1 MAQPPVPVYPPAQK
15 NRFRRAGCVLLL
27 ISLLLFLSA
36 AGYLLV
42 EFLGT
47 HLPGSGVGQSSI
59 TTTPLQITFA
69 YKGAQITIAD
79 ARQSRS
85 FIDDPNTATDG
96 MLRLSLQESNPTPVS
111 ITWSYSDVAELILP
125 GKPAIHPTYAPAAV
139 DLAPGKAQSSIV
151 DFAVPSGQSIGKL
164 ILRIGSINEAQEDIL
179 LSGKAASGAYLPQT
193 ASLKGS
199 LQYFG
204 LNYTLK
210 SATTS
215 LFMPGQQATRG
226 MRYVSLTL
234 SVDNTLSQEAIPGSP
249 FEYARI
255 QYGNAS
261 ASPVD
266 TSLPVS
272 FKAGV
277 LGITGTIT
285 FLVPQK
291 SAAYTLV
298 FAPQKQ
304 DSGDQAS
311 VNFSLA

>member
-1 MAQPPVPVYPPAQK
+1 MVQPPVPDYSPAQR
-15 NRFRRAGCVLLL
+15 NRFRRAGFVLLL

-42 EFLGT
+42 EFLGM
-47 HLPGSGVGQSSI
+47 HLPGSGIGQPSI
-59 TTTPLQITFA
+59 TTLPLQISFA
-69 YKGAQITIAD
+69 YKGADITIVD
-79 ARQSRS
+79 ARQSKS

-96 MLRLSLQESNPTPVS
+96 LLRLGLQENNMTPVN
-111 ITWSYSDVAELILP
+111 IAWSYSDVAELIQP
-125 GKPAIHPTYAPAAV
+125 GKPAVHPTYVPAPV

-151 DFAVPSGQSIGKL
+151 DFAVPLGQPIGKL
-164 ILRIGSINEAQEDIL
+164 TLRIGSTNEAQEDIL
-179 LSGKAASGAYLPQT
+179 LSGKIDSRAFLPQT

-210 SATTS
+210 SVTTS
-215 LFMPGQQATRG
+215 LFMPGQQAARG

-272 FKAGV
+272 FNAGV
-277 LGITGTIT
+277 LGTTGTIT

-291 SAAYTLV
+291 STAYTLV
-298 FAPQKQ
+298 FVPQQQ

>member
-1 MAQPPVPVYPPAQK
+1 MAQPPVPAYPPAQR
-15 NRFRRAGCVLLL
+15 NRFRRAGCILLL

-47 HLPGSGVGQSSI
+47 HLPGSGIGQPSI
-59 TTTPLQITFA
+59 TTIPLQIAFA
-69 YKGAQITIAD
+69 YKGADITIVD
-79 ARQSRS
+79 ARQSKS

-96 MLRLSLQESNPTPVS
+96 MLRLSLHESNATPVN
-111 ITWSYSDVAELILP
+111 IAWSYPDVAELILP
-125 GKPAIHPTYAPAAV
+125 GKPAVHPTYAPAPV

-151 DFAVPSGQSIGKL
+151 DFAVSSSQSITRL
-164 ILRIGSINEAQEDIL
+164 TLRIGSTNEAQEDIV
-179 LSGKAASGAYLPQT
+179 LSGKADSGAFLPQT

-210 SATTS
+210 SVTTS
-215 LFMPGQQATRG
+215 LFMPGQQAARG

-234 SVDNTLSQEAIPGSP
+234 SVDNTLSQQAIPGSP

-255 QYGNAS
+255 RYGNAS

-266 TSLPVS
+266 TSIPVS
-272 FKAGV
+272 FNAGV
-277 LGITGTIT
+277 LGVTGTIT
-285 FLVPQK
+285 FLLPQK
-291 SAAYTLV
+291 STAYTLV
-298 FAPQKQ
+298 FVSQQQ

-311 VNFSLA
+311 ANFSLA